1 MIYYF
6 ISIVLTVQF
15 TAEAY
20 EVLETDGT
28 VTVCVNKS
36 LETAV
41 VFSLNLEPTAITAE
55 GIYIALRYT
64 AVTHV
69 YYVLYACSCCWLL
82 SW

>member
-1 MIYYF
+1 MVY
-6 ISIVLTVQF
+6 SIVLTVQF
-15 TAEAY
+15 TAEGY

-55 GIYIALRYT
+55 GI
-64 AVTHV
+64 
-69 YYVLYACSCCWLL
+69 
-82 SW
+82 